1 MGMAASQANLLSITS
16 RMHDIEYKAQNIESS
31 KIELATQKDE
41 LYQDYCDKLD
51 AKKIQVAYGMNG
63 LQRSYVDATFGNVAT
78 YDPSRQQQ
86 YALRMA
92 DTGKVIVEQKVYEIF
107 KEQGFNTDKYAF
119 AWAMLGLNEGF
130 SWKTGEGYG
139 GRQGEAL
146 GINTDESNWN
156 AEQNTTASLLMT
168 DVEKKVFDE
177 NVKEGDPLYGY
188 YEKFLEADKGE
199 NKIDKYDA
207 FHNFRSQ
214 LYSQYGKEIY
224 QYMILDKSDPNN
236 TDINGVV
243 NNDFKGKD
251 WADVENEFNYYTRLF
266 EEISNAGGCVSVD
279 EIAGGG
285 ETNNEWFNSMVTSGR
300 MLIDMWVDNKNGW
313 TETSVATCS
322 TNNYLQEVS
331 DEADLKKAEAEY
343 EYELGLVNAKDK
355 KFDKELSKLETERN
369 ALNTE
374 MEAIK
379 KVKEDNIKR
388 TFGIFS

>member
-1 MGMAASQANLLSITS
+1 
-16 RMHDIEYKAQNIESS
+16 
-31 KIELATQKDE
+31 
-41 LYQDYCDKLD
+41 
-51 AKKIQVAYGMNG
+51 
-63 LQRSYVDATFGNVAT
+63 
-78 YDPSRQQQ
+78 
-86 YALRMA
+86 
-92 DTGKVIVEQKVYEIF
+92 
-107 KEQGFNTDKYAF
+107 
-119 AWAMLGLNEGF
+119 ML
-130 SWKTGEGYG
+130 
-139 GRQGEAL
+139 
-146 GINTDESNWN
+146 
-156 AEQNTTASLLMT
+156 T
-168 DVEKKVFDE
+168 DVEKTVFEE

-236 TDINGVV
+236 TNINGLI

-251 WADVENEFNYYTRLF
+251 WADVENEFNYYMRLF

-279 EIAGGG
+279 EIASGG

-300 MLIDMWVDNKNGW
+300 MLIDMWVDNKRGW

-374 MEAIK
+374 MDAIK
-379 KVKEDNIKR
+379 QVKEDNVKR